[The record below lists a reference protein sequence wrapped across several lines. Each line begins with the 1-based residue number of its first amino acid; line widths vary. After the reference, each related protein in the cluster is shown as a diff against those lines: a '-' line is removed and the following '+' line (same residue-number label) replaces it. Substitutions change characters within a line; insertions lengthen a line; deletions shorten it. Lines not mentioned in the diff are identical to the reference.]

1 MPVNL
6 HLDYDENYLKF
17 YFSQVNSGSADQP
30 FYRYILEGTDK
41 NWSNKT
47 ANAYSE
53 NYSNLTSGNYTFRV
67 SSEGSNCSWSKPAE
81 LQFTILPPW
90 WQTWWFYLMEA
101 ITAIAIAY
109 WVVKLYIARTLSK
122 QRIEVDK
129 LRAVSTERERIAS
142 DMHDDLGAGLT
153 SIRLL
158 SEVANLKAGKD
169 NIAKS
174 EIEKIVKSTDHLS
187 ENLREIIW
195 TMNTR
200 FDRLEDFIIYVRTYS
215 VEFFDNSSITFQ
227 FNKPAIIPELKMSGE
242 LRRNLFLCIK
252 ESLNNIVKHSGA
264 TEAELYI

>member
-1 MPVNL
+1 
-6 HLDYDENYLKF
+6 
-17 YFSQVNSGSADQP
+17 
-30 FYRYILEGTDK
+30 
-41 NWSNKT
+41 
-47 ANAYSE
+47 
-53 NYSNLTSGNYTFRV
+53 
-67 SSEGSNCSWSKPAE
+67 
-81 LQFTILPPW
+81 
-90 WQTWWFYLMEA
+90 MEA
-101 ITAIAIAY
+101 ITAIAIVY
-109 WVVKLYIARTLSK
+109 WVVKFYIARTLSK

-129 LRAVSTERERIAS
+129 LKAVSTERERIAS

-158 SEVANLKAGKD
+158 SEVANLKAGND

-200 FDRLEDFIIYVRTYS
+200 FDRLEDFIIYVRTYA

-264 TEAELYI
+264 TEAELSFDINDNVLITQIRDNGKGIDINQINKFGNGLNSMKDRLNKCGSNLKIEVSNGTSLRFEIDIQNNTQ